1 MNIKLHG
8 RQRRC
13 PHDFEILNLKL
24 LKNVPKQQKLDAYE
38 SIFLHKAGY
47 QRIMNDERQKQGN
60 IVSLLY
66 KSLDWRT
73 IKVVIKI
80 KSDVKEKKMRKKEN
94 VNTLWIFSILFFT
107 ICWTIYWLH
116 LSFFILYILLKL
128 YFLLFSVCSWTVRMV
143 RRCCSPNKRNT
154 CSMSTLLF
162 G

>member
-1 MNIKLHG
+1 MRGTQNCGYKYIFQTRRSIKTRYIEHKSQTTNNHHELSSVAKHMNIKLHG

-66 KSLDWRT
+66 KSLD
-73 IKVVIKI
+73 
-80 KSDVKEKKMRKKEN
+80 
-94 VNTLWIFSILFFT
+94 
-107 ICWTIYWLH
+107 
-116 LSFFILYILLKL
+116 
-128 YFLLFSVCSWTVRMV
+128 
-143 RRCCSPNKRNT
+143 
-154 CSMSTLLF
+154 
-162 G
+162 